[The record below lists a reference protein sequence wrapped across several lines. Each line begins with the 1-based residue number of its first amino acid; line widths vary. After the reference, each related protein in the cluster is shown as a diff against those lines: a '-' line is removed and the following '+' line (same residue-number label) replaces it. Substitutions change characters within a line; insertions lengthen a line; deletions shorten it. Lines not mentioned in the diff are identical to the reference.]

1 MNGSSPLARG
11 LRERA
16 GVVPE
21 PVGII
26 PARAGFTGL
35 GPSLCSSQSDHPRSR
50 GVYPPL
56 PSPWYPRGI
65 IPARAGFTTAQPHA
79 TGSHA
84 DHPRSRGV
92 YGRLPR
98 GCAHRQGS
106 SPLARGL
113 RPERPSSV
121 REPGIIPAR
130 AGFTPGVSSSA
141 RPARDHPRSRGVY
154 NMGNGECLDGEGSS
168 PLARGLPGLLH
179 VGGHRAGIIPAR
191 AGFTRST
198 CRSRA

>member
-50 GVYPPL
+50 GVYPPPPL
-56 PSPWYPRGI
+56 PVVPPW
-65 IPARAGFTTAQPHA
+65 
-79 TGSHA
+79 

-92 YGRLPR
+92 YDRAASRDGQPR
-98 GCAHRQGS
+98 GS